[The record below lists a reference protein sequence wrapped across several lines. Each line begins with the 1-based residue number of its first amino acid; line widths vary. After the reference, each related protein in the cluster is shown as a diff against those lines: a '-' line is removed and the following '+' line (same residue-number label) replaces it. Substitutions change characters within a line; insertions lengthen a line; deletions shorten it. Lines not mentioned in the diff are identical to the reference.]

1 MKMTN
6 KTKRTIAGI
15 LFLLAAAA
23 QLFGIV
29 TVLTSMPVIDTQDF
43 TTLITLIFLG
53 LNALCTL
60 VLILAGIRA
69 LKQKKLGKGMTYLTM
84 FVCIFSAINAIT
96 TVMNGTTVLGNTM
109 DVKQFIHPALAL
121 VAWYFLIFSGGTALQ
136 REGQKGEADR
146 IAEQAEKQTSIY
158 DQQLKAGILTKEE
171 YNQIMKNQK

>member
-15 LFLLAAAA
+15 LLLLAAAA

-29 TVLTSMPVIDTQDF
+29 TVLTSMPEIDTQDF
-43 TTLITLIFLG
+43 ITLITLISLG

-60 VLILAGIRA
+60 VLILAGVRA

-84 FVCIFSAINAIT
+84 FAAIFTAMNSIT
-96 TVMNGTTVLGNTM
+96 ASGIIAGGNVV
-109 DVKQFIHPALAL
+109 DVKQFILPAVTL
-121 VAWYFLIFSGGTALQ
+121 VAWYLLIFSGGTALQ

-171 YNQIMKNQK
+171 YNPIMKNQK

>member
-15 LFLLAAAA
+15 LFLLVAAA
-23 QLFGIV
+23 QLFEIV
-29 TVLTSMPVIDTQDF
+29 TVLTSMPEIDTQDF
-43 TTLITLIFLG
+43 ITLITLIFLG
-53 LNALCTL
+53 LSALCSL

-84 FVCIFSAINAIT
+84 FAVIFSVVNVIT
-96 TVMNGTTVLGNTM
+96 TVMNGITAVGNTM
-109 DVKQFIHPALAL
+109 DAKQFILPAVTL
-121 VAWYFLIFSGGTALQ
+121 VAWYLLIFSGGSALQ

-171 YNQIMKNQK
+171 YNQIMQNQK